1 MRIFKSTFRALSLG
15 VALATLAGVACAQA
29 ETFVLGSH
37 VPLTGNLARVGKGM
51 DEGIAVAAAMA
62 NEAHKGRHTFEIRKI
77 DDETSPAKA
86 VAAVE
91 KLAAEG
97 VVAFTG
103 GYGSNI
109 IGPASEAAD
118 KAGRVYMTSGGV
130 APGLTK
136 RGLKTFFRVNNEDGY
151 GRAMVGLFRDMGVA
165 KVSVVYL
172 NKEATVS
179 IARYVEKS
187 LKEQKVDVVMNEFD
201 ETTKDF
207 KSIINRVKLSD
218 RPDAIAMIG
227 YENDYVGILRAA
239 AVLKPDLKAT
249 VGVWS
254 LATSQ
259 MNSEF
264 NDLMQNV
271 YGTALLPY
279 PVTFSG
285 EEAVRFGET
294 YQKLHGKEADY
305 LGQFGYV
312 QTKVLIEAI
321 VRAHDKGTLKT
332 GGLADEVRAT
342 RADTLLGEVVF
353 DAGGDNPNFAHRM
366 GQHQGKRV
374 EIVWPAAAA
383 TGKIR
388 FPGVSW

>member
-1 MRIFKSTFRALSLG
+1 MKTATLSL
-15 VALATLAGVACAQA
+15 ALAASLLAGTAFA
-29 ETFVLGSH
+29 ENFVIGSH

-51 DEGIAVAAAMA
+51 DEGIAVAVSLA
-62 NEAHKGRHTFEIRKI
+62 NEDHKGRHTFEVRKI

-91 KLAAEG
+91 RLASEG

-118 KAGRVYMTSGGV
+118 KAGKVYITSGGV
-130 APGLTK
+130 SPGLTK
-136 RGLKTFFRVNNEDGY
+136 RGLKTFFRINNEDGY
-151 GRAMVGLFRDMGVA
+151 GRAMVGLFKSMGVK
-165 KVSVVYL
+165 KVSVLYL
-172 NKEATVS
+172 NKEATSS
-179 IARYVEKS
+179 IARSVEKD
-187 LKEQKVDVVMNEFD
+187 LKEIGVEVASQEFD
-201 ETTKDF
+201 DSTKDF
-207 KSIINRVKLSD
+207 KPIINRVKLRDRSD
-218 RPDAIAMIG
+218 AVAMIG

-239 AVLKPDLKAT
+239 AVLKPDVKAM

-259 MNSEF
+259 MNGEF

-285 EEAVRFGET
+285 PEAVRFGEA
-294 YQKLHGKEADY
+294 YKKLHGKEPDY

-312 QTKVLIEAI
+312 QTKLLIEAM
-321 VRAHDKGTLKT
+321 VRASDKGTLKS
-332 GGLADEVRAT
+332 GGLAEELRAT
-342 RADTLLGEVVF
+342 KSETLIGPVTF
-353 DAGGDNPNFAHRM
+353 DAGGDNTNFSHRM
-366 GQHQGKRV
+366 GQHQGKTV
-374 EIVWPAAAA
+374 QIVWPENGA
-383 TGKIR
+383 TGKMN
-388 FPGVSW
+388 FPAVSW

>member
-1 MRIFKSTFRALSLG
+1 MRSLG
-15 VALATLAGVACAQA
+15 RLLSCSFALALAGLAPAGA
-29 ETFVLGSH
+29 DTFAIGSH

-51 DEGIAVAAAMA
+51 DEGIAVAVALA
-62 NEAHKGRHTFEIRKI
+62 NEDSKGKHSFELRRI

-91 KLAAEG
+91 RLAAEG

-118 KAGRVYMTSGGV
+118 KAGKVYVTSGGV
-130 APGLTK
+130 SPGLTK
-136 RGLKTFFRVNNEDGY
+136 RGLKTFFRINNEDGY
-151 GRAMVGLFRDMGVA
+151 GRAMVGLLRDLGVK
-165 KVSVVYL
+165 KVAVVYL

-179 IARYVEKS
+179 IARYVERE
-187 LKEQKVDVVMNEFD
+187 LKGAGVEVAMAEFD
-201 ETTKDF
+201 ESTKDF
-207 KSIINRVKLSD
+207 KPVINRVKLRD
-218 RPDAIAMIG
+218 RSEAVAMVG

-239 AVLKPDLKAT
+239 AVLKPDVKAM

-259 MNSEF
+259 MNGEF

-279 PVTFSG
+279 PVAFQG
-285 EEAVRFGET
+285 EEAKRFGET
-294 YQKLHGKEADY
+294 YQRLHGKEPDY

-312 QTKVLIEAI
+312 QTKLLIEAI
-321 VRAHDKGTLKT
+321 LRAHDKGVLKT
-332 GGLADEVRAT
+332 GGLSDELRA
-342 RADTLLGEVVF
+342 AKGETLIGEVAF
-353 DAGGDNPNFAHRM
+353 DPAGDNPNFAHRM

-374 EIVWPAAAA
+374 EIVWPTATA
-383 TGKIR
+383 TGKMN